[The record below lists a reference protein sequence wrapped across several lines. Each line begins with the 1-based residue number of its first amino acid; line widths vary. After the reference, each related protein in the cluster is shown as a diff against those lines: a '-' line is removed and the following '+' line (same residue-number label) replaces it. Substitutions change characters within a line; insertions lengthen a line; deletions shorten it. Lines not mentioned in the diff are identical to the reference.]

1 MADCGPS
8 NPLAQFKQQTSIDRS
23 LQNDRITSRPS
34 PAQGF
39 RTQDPNAGVLDPE
52 FEAFSAGMSN
62 PEQLQYGGQLP
73 QAQQSPYLF
82 TGATSTSWAPVER
95 GPNWATDFQQLQ
107 ISGPQLQQQQQFPV
121 QADDNLTTNWAQG
134 FRQHVQQQPVQRPL
148 NGGSPSP
155 LQFQQR
161 ARMGMGMGM
170 SGYRPQ
176 FQSYLNGQASDS
188 APNVQQQ
195 GKGKQPAYEA
205 FDDAAFEAAFSQ
217 ARSEMLTDE
226 APQNDML
233 DQEPTGRREF
243 SLQELAEI
251 QGEIQG
257 QNPDMLFKGVQK
269 SRDQIAQEFS
279 EQLMKENGFIST
291 ATGQSV
297 KDQPTGFQTAFQH
310 QLQKLKASGL
320 ASARGIPEDEVQ
332 AYTDTLK
339 RSMRTA
345 VANGSAR
352 EATREEMSLAPRTME
367 ESEKL
372 KWETYANGPSGAW
385 GAARLQAEREA
396 LEIARERVVSSDNGY
411 EIDYNEEQGENG
423 DYEELM
429 RMEER
434 AMEAAAKEEEQ
445 RAKAESDA
453 LAATAQELL
462 SKVEDNKS
470 DKFRNSQFLTL
481 MRKLRDREVKVEG
494 DKMVENVST
503 SFLKPAAVLHE
514 DSGYGSSGVTTPR
527 REERRGDGGHFDTH
541 ICQHPGCD
549 IDHVYDH
556 WESPVGTTDTTTLN
570 TTSQNMLPM
579 FDNSEQRPSP
589 LVGHTSAGLVDTR
602 PLDYGIGNND
612 DSDFGRIDPRDGQG
626 VRDLLDVGNL
636 GGGTVMADEIGTSPS
651 SPSDAG
657 VFENVGQEGPFYGD
671 LRTLHGARSS
681 EGVSVSEMLYGHD
694 GTLSRPV
701 QWAEREDVVAGPL
714 TQEETVERVKDTV
727 DAMMFAGARR
737 RNN

>member
-8 NPLAQFKQQTSIDRS
+8 NPLAQFKQQTNVDRS
-23 LQNDRITSRPS
+23 LQNDRFTSRSS

-52 FEAFSAGMSN
+52 FEAFQAGISN

-82 TGATSTSWAPVER
+82 TGATNTSRGRAPDPVARGDVGWA
-95 GPNWATDFQQLQ
+95 NDFQQLH

-121 QADDNLTTNWAQG
+121 QADDNLTANWAQG

-170 SGYRPQ
+170 SGYQPQ
-176 FQSYLNGQASDS
+176 FQNQFGGQASS
-188 APNVQQQ
+188 VAPNVQQQ

-217 ARSEMLTDE
+217 ARSEMMDESAAVE
-226 APQNDML
+226 APQV
-233 DQEPTGRREF
+233 QERTSPYLMQSLNNEDLQQDFSKEEF
-243 SLQELAEI
+243 
-251 QGEIQG
+251 
-257 QNPDMLFKGVQK
+257 
-269 SRDQIAQEFS
+269 AQDS
-279 EQLMKENGFIST
+279 ITYVN
-291 ATGQSV
+291 
-297 KDQPTGFQTAFQH
+297 AFQK
-310 QLQKLKASGL
+310 QLEKQKASGMASRDKDVERTVEQYSPTLVQTMRNEMQNSGAQDAVGQKEAQAQAL
-320 ASARGIPEDEVQ
+320 A
-332 AYTDTLK
+332 
-339 RSMRTA
+339 
-345 VANGSAR
+345 
-352 EATREEMSLAPRTME
+352 

-372 KWETYANGPSGAW
+372 KWETYARGPPD
-385 GAARLQAEREA
+385 AAMYEKAQQRRDLIHQAEQEEVIKAKEQEA
-396 LEIARERVVSSDNGY
+396 SRVG
-411 EIDYNEEQGENG
+411 IDYDAEQGTNG
-423 DYEELM
+423 WDKLEPRPQELT
-429 RMEER
+429 
-434 AMEAAAKEEEQ
+434 AEEEAMNQ
-445 RAKAESDA
+445 DVQSRAEADA
-453 LAATAQELL
+453 LAATAEELL
-462 SKVEDNKS
+462 SKVQDNQS
-470 DKFRNSQFLTL
+470 DKFRNSQFLSL

-494 DKMVENVST
+494 DKMVDSATVST
-503 SFLKPAAVLHE
+503 SFLKPAAVLYE
-514 DSGYGSSGVTTPR
+514 DSGYGSSDATTPH

-556 WESPVGTTDTTTLN
+556 WESPVR
-570 TTSQNMLPM
+570 QNMLPM

-589 LVGHTSAGLVDTR
+589 LAGHTSAGLVDTR

-626 VRDLLDVGNL
+626 VRDLLDVENL

-671 LRTLHGARSS
+671 LRTLHGARSN

-701 QWAEREDVVAGPL
+701 QWAKREDVVAGPL
-714 TQEETVERVKDTV
+714 TQEETV

>member
-8 NPLAQFKQQTSIDRS
+8 NPLAQFKQQTNTDRS

-39 RTQDPNAGVLDPE
+39 RSQDPNSGVLDPE
-52 FEAFSAGMSN
+52 FEAFQAGV
-62 PEQLQYGGQLP
+62 PTRDLQQYGGQFS

-82 TGATSTSWAPVER
+82 TGATNTSWGQAP
-95 GPNWATDFQQLQ
+95 GPVAQSDVGWANDFQRLQ

-121 QADDNLTTNWAQG
+121 QADDNLTANWAQG
-134 FRQHVQQQPVQRPL
+134 FRQHVQQQPTQRLL
-148 NGGSPSP
+148 NNGSPSP
-155 LQFQQR
+155 LHFQQR
-161 ARMGMGMGM
+161 ARVGMGMGM

-176 FQSYLNGQASDS
+176 FQNYFSGQASDS

-195 GKGKQPAYEA
+195 GKGKQPTYEA

-217 ARSEMLTDE
+217 ARSEMMEESAAVE
-226 APQNDML
+226 APQVQGRTSHDLMQSANNEDL
-233 DQEPTGRREF
+233 LQHFNAALRKEFAQDPTVP
-243 SLQELAEI
+243 QV
-251 QGEIQG
+251 
-257 QNPDMLFKGVQK
+257 N
-269 SRDQIAQEFS
+269 
-279 EQLMKENGFIST
+279 
-291 ATGQSV
+291 
-297 KDQPTGFQTAFQH
+297 AFQK
-310 QLQKLKASGL
+310 QLEKQKASGM
-320 ASARGIPEDEVQ
+320 ASAEGIAEDEVQ
-332 AYTDTLK
+332 EYTDMLK

-345 VANGSAR
+345 VANGSAQ
-352 EATREEMSLAPRTME
+352 EATREEMGLAPQTME
-367 ESEKL
+367 EWEEL
-372 KWETYANGPSGAW
+372 KMNTYAKGPGSAW
-385 GAARLQAEREA
+385 EAARLQTEREA
-396 LEIARERVVSSDNGY
+396 LEADRERGVNSGNGY
-411 EIDYNEEQGENG
+411 EIDYDEEQGENG
-423 DYEELM
+423 DYEDLM
-429 RMEER
+429 RMEAP
-434 AMEAAAKEEEQ
+434 AMEAQAKEEEQ

-503 SFLKPAAVLHE
+503 SFLKPAAVFQE
-514 DSGYGSSGVTTPR
+514 DSGYGSSGATTPR
-527 REERRGDGGHFDTH
+527 RDERRGDGGHFDTH

-570 TTSQNMLPM
+570 TTSQNKLPM

-589 LVGHTSAGLVDTR
+589 LVGHTSTGLVDTR
-602 PLDYGIGNND
+602 PLDYGINNND
-612 DSDFGRIDPRDGQG
+612 DSDIGRIDPRDGQG

-701 QWAEREDVVAGPL
+701 QWAEVGDVVAGPR
-714 TQEETVERVKDTV
+714 TQEETV

-737 RNN
+737 RND

>member
-8 NPLAQFKQQTSIDRS
+8 NPLAQFKQQTNIDRS

-52 FEAFSAGMSN
+52 FEAFQAGV
-62 PEQLQYGGQLP
+62 PTGDLQQYGGQFL
-73 QAQQSPYLF
+73 QSQQSPYLF
-82 TGATSTSWAPVER
+82 TGPTNTSWGQAP
-95 GPNWATDFQQLQ
+95 GPVAQSDVGWANDFQQLQ

-121 QADDNLTTNWAQG
+121 QADDNLTANWAQG
-134 FRQHVQQQPVQRPL
+134 FRQHVQQQPTQRPL
-148 NGGSPSP
+148 NNGSPSP

-176 FQSYLNGQASDS
+176 FQSYFSGQASDP

-205 FDDAAFEAAFSQ
+205 FDDVAFEAAFSQ
-217 ARSEMLTDE
+217 ARSEMMEESTAVE
-226 APQNDML
+226 APQAQGRTSHGLMQPNEDL
-233 DQEPTGRREF
+233 LQHFNAALRKEFAQDPTV
-243 SLQELAEI
+243 APV
-251 QGEIQG
+251 
-257 QNPDMLFKGVQK
+257 N
-269 SRDQIAQEFS
+269 
-279 EQLMKENGFIST
+279 
-291 ATGQSV
+291 
-297 KDQPTGFQTAFQH
+297 AFQK
-310 QLQKLKASGL
+310 QLEKQKASGM
-320 ASARGIPEDEVQ
+320 ASRQEIPEDEVQ
-332 AYTDTLK
+332 EHIDTLK

-345 VANGSAR
+345 VANGSAQ
-352 EATREEMSLAPRTME
+352 EATREEMGLAPRTMAEWE
-367 ESEKL
+367 EL
-372 KWETYANGPSGAW
+372 KMDTYARGPGGAW
-385 GAARLQAEREA
+385 EAARLQAEREA
-396 LEIARERVVSSDNGY
+396 LEADRERGVSSDTPHG
-411 EIDYNEEQGENG
+411 IDYDEEQGENG
-423 DYEELM
+423 DYEDLM
-429 RMEER
+429 RMEALMKESH
-434 AMEAAAKEEEQ
+434 AKEEEQ

-514 DSGYGSSGVTTPR
+514 DSGYGSSGATTPR
-527 REERRGDGGHFDTH
+527 KEERRGDGGHFDTH

-556 WESPVGTTDTTTLN
+556 WESPVGTADATTLN
-570 TTSQNMLPM
+570 TTSQNMSPM

-589 LVGHTSAGLVDTR
+589 LVGQPVGLVDTR

-612 DSDFGRIDPRDGQG
+612 DSDIGRIDPRDGQG

-701 QWAEREDVVAGPL
+701 QWAEREDVVAGSL
-714 TQEETVERVKDTV
+714 TREETVERVKDTV

-737 RNN
+737 NN

>member
-8 NPLAQFKQQTSIDRS
+8 NPLAQFKQQTNVDRS
-23 LQNDRITSRPS
+23 LQSDRLTSRSS
-34 PAQGF
+34 PVQGF

-52 FEAFSAGMSN
+52 FEAFQAGV
-62 PEQLQYGGQLP
+62 PTGDLQQYGGQFP

-82 TGATSTSWAPVER
+82 TGAANTSWGRAPDLVAR
-95 GPNWATDFQQLQ
+95 DDVGWANDFQQLQ
-107 ISGPQLQQQQQFPV
+107 ISGSQLQHQQQFPV
-121 QADDNLTTNWAQG
+121 LHDDNLTTNWAQG

-161 ARMGMGMGM
+161 ASMGMGMGM
-170 SGYRPQ
+170 SGYQPQ
-176 FQSYLNGQASDS
+176 FQNHFGGQASNL

-195 GKGKQPAYEA
+195 GKGKQPVYEA

-217 ARSEMLTDE
+217 ARSEMMEESAAVE
-226 APQNDML
+226 APQAQGRTSDDLMQSANNEDL
-233 DQEPTGRREF
+233 LQKFNAALRKEFAQDPTVTPV
-243 SLQELAEI
+243 
-251 QGEIQG
+251 
-257 QNPDMLFKGVQK
+257 N
-269 SRDQIAQEFS
+269 
-279 EQLMKENGFIST
+279 
-291 ATGQSV
+291 
-297 KDQPTGFQTAFQH
+297 AFQK
-310 QLQKLKASGL
+310 QLEKQKASGMASRDKDVERTVEQYSPTLVQTMRNEMQNSGAQKAVSQEDSQAQAL
-320 ASARGIPEDEVQ
+320 A
-332 AYTDTLK
+332 
-339 RSMRTA
+339 
-345 VANGSAR
+345 
-352 EATREEMSLAPRTME
+352 
-367 ESEKL
+367 ESERL
-372 KWETYANGPSGAW
+372 KWETYAKGPDGAW
-385 GAARLQAEREA
+385 SQTSEDEQMKVMMPDANDSLAAMYEKAQQRRDLIQQAEQEEVIKAKEQEA
-396 LEIARERVVSSDNGY
+396 RRVG
-411 EIDYNEEQGENG
+411 IDYDAEQGTNG
-423 DYEELM
+423 WDKFEPRQREL
-429 RMEER
+429 
-434 AMEAAAKEEEQ
+434 AAEEEAMNQ
-445 RAKAESDA
+445 EVQSRAEADA
-453 LAATAQELL
+453 LAATAEELL
-462 SKVEDNKS
+462 SKVQDNQS
-470 DKFRNSQFLTL
+470 DKFRNSQFLSL
-481 MRKLRDREVKVEG
+481 MRKLRDREVKVQG
-494 DKMVENVST
+494 DKMVDSATVSNKL
-503 SFLKPAAVLHE
+503 LKPAAVLHE
-514 DSGYGSSGVTTPR
+514 DSGYGSSGATTPH
-527 REERRGDGGHFDTH
+527 REERRGDDGHFDTH

-556 WESPVGTTDTTTLN
+556 WESPVR
-570 TTSQNMLPM
+570 QNALPM

-602 PLDYGIGNND
+602 PLDYGISNND
-612 DSDFGRIDPRDGQG
+612 DSDIGRIDPRDGQG

-737 RNN
+737 RND

>member
-8 NPLAQFKQQTSIDRS
+8 NPLAQFKQQTNIDRS

-52 FEAFSAGMSN
+52 FEAFSAGISS

-82 TGATSTSWAPVER
+82 TGATNTSWAPVER

-121 QADDNLTTNWAQG
+121 QHDDNLTANWAQG
-134 FRQHVQQQPVQRPL
+134 FRQHVQQQPTQRPL
-148 NGGSPSP
+148 NNGSPSP

-170 SGYRPQ
+170 SGYQPQ
-176 FQSYLNGQASDS
+176 FQSHFGGQASNL

-226 APQNDML
+226 ASQNDML
-233 DQEPTGRREF
+233 DQEPTGQREF

-251 QGEIQG
+251 QGM
-257 QNPDMLFKGVQK
+257 NPDMLSKGIQK

-310 QLQKLKASGL
+310 QLQKLKASGMASREKDVERTVESYSPNLMQAMRNEMQNSGAQDAVRQEEAQAQAL
-320 ASARGIPEDEVQ
+320 A
-332 AYTDTLK
+332 
-339 RSMRTA
+339 
-345 VANGSAR
+345 
-352 EATREEMSLAPRTME
+352 

-372 KWETYANGPSGAW
+372 KWETYAKGPGGAW
-385 GAARLQAEREA
+385 EAARLQNEREA
-396 LEIARERVVSSDNGY
+396 LEADRERGVNSDNGY

-434 AMEAAAKEEEQ
+434 AMEAEAKEEEQ

-462 SKVEDNKS
+462 FKVEDNKS
-470 DKFRNSQFLTL
+470 DKFRNSQFLNL

-514 DSGYGSSGVTTPR
+514 DSGYGSSGATTPH

-602 PLDYGIGNND
+602 PLDYGIRNND

-671 LRTLHGARSS
+671 LRTLHGARSN

>member
-8 NPLAQFKQQTSIDRS
+8 NPLAQFKQQTNIDRS

-52 FEAFSAGMSN
+52 FEAFQAGV
-62 PEQLQYGGQLP
+62 PTGDLQQYGGQFL
-73 QAQQSPYLF
+73 QSQQSPYLF
-82 TGATSTSWAPVER
+82 TGPTNTSWGQAP
-95 GPNWATDFQQLQ
+95 GPVAQSDVGWANDFQQLQ

-121 QADDNLTTNWAQG
+121 QADDNLTANWAQG
-134 FRQHVQQQPVQRPL
+134 FRQHVQQQPTQRPL
-148 NGGSPSP
+148 NTGSPSP

-176 FQSYLNGQASDS
+176 FQSYFSGQASDP

-195 GKGKQPAYEA
+195 GKGKQPANEA

-217 ARSEMLTDE
+217 ARSEMMDE
-226 APQNDML
+226 SAAMETPQAQGRTSHELMQSADDEDLLQHFNAASRKEFAQD
-233 DQEPTGRREF
+233 PTVTPV
-243 SLQELAEI
+243 
-251 QGEIQG
+251 
-257 QNPDMLFKGVQK
+257 N
-269 SRDQIAQEFS
+269 
-279 EQLMKENGFIST
+279 
-291 ATGQSV
+291 
-297 KDQPTGFQTAFQH
+297 AFQK
-310 QLQKLKASGL
+310 QLEKQKASGM
-320 ASARGIPEDEVQ
+320 ASAEGIPEDEVQ
-332 AYTDTLK
+332 EYTDMLK

-345 VANGSAR
+345 VANGSAQ
-352 EATREEMSLAPRTME
+352 EATREEMGLAPQTME
-367 ESEKL
+367 DWEEL
-372 KWETYANGPSGAW
+372 KMDTYARGPGGAW
-385 GAARLQAEREA
+385 EAARLQAEREA
-396 LEIARERVVSSDNGY
+396 LEADRERGVSSDKGY
-411 EIDYNEEQGENG
+411 KIDYDEEQGENG
-423 DYEELM
+423 DYEDLT
-429 RMEER
+429 RMEAM
-434 AMEAAAKEEEQ
+434 AMEAQAKEEEQ

-503 SFLKPAAVLHE
+503 AFLKPAAVLHE
-514 DSGYGSSGVTTPR
+514 DSGYGSSGATTPR

-541 ICQHPGCD
+541 ICHHPG
-549 IDHVYDH
+549 
-556 WESPVGTTDTTTLN
+556 
-570 TTSQNMLPM
+570 QNKLPM

-589 LVGHTSAGLVDTR
+589 LVGHTNAGLVDTR

-714 TQEETVERVKDTV
+714 TREETVERVKDTV

-737 RNN
+737 NN

>member
-8 NPLAQFKQQTSIDRS
+8 NPLAQFKQQTNIDRS

-52 FEAFSAGMSN
+52 FEAFQAGV
-62 PEQLQYGGQLP
+62 PTGDLQQYGGQFL
-73 QAQQSPYLF
+73 QTQQSPYLF
-82 TGATSTSWAPVER
+82 TGPTNTSWGQAP
-95 GPNWATDFQQLQ
+95 GPVAQSDVGWANDFQQLQ

-121 QADDNLTTNWAQG
+121 QADDNLTANWAQG
-134 FRQHVQQQPVQRPL
+134 FRQHVQQQPTQRPL
-148 NGGSPSP
+148 NNGSPSP

-170 SGYRPQ
+170 GMGMSGYRPQ
-176 FQSYLNGQASDS
+176 FQNYFSGQASDS

-195 GKGKQPAYEA
+195 GKGKQPAHEN

-217 ARSEMLTDE
+217 ARSEMMEESAAVE
-226 APQNDML
+226 APQAQGRTSQDLMQSADNEDL
-233 DQEPTGRREF
+233 LQHFNAALRKEFAQDPTVTPV
-243 SLQELAEI
+243 
-251 QGEIQG
+251 
-257 QNPDMLFKGVQK
+257 N
-269 SRDQIAQEFS
+269 
-279 EQLMKENGFIST
+279 
-291 ATGQSV
+291 
-297 KDQPTGFQTAFQH
+297 AFQK
-310 QLQKLKASGL
+310 QLEKQKASGM
-320 ASARGIPEDEVQ
+320 ASAEGIPEDEVQ
-332 AYTDTLK
+332 EYTDMLK

-345 VANGSAR
+345 VANGSAQ
-352 EATREEMSLAPRTME
+352 EATREEMGLAPQTME
-367 ESEKL
+367 EWEEL
-372 KWETYANGPSGAW
+372 KMNTYAKGPGSAW
-385 GAARLQAEREA
+385 EAARLQAEREA
-396 LEIARERVVSSDNGY
+396 FEA
-411 EIDYNEEQGENG
+411 EEQVENG
-423 DYEELM
+423 DYEDLM
-429 RMEER
+429 RMEAL
-434 AMEAAAKEEEQ
+434 AMESQAKEEEQ

-514 DSGYGSSGVTTPR
+514 DSGYGSSGATTPR
-527 REERRGDGGHFDTH
+527 REERRGDSGHFDTH

-570 TTSQNMLPM
+570 TTSQNKLPM

-589 LVGHTSAGLVDTR
+589 LVGHTNGGLVDTR

-657 VFENVGQEGPFYGD
+657 VFENVGQDGPFYGD

-714 TQEETVERVKDTV
+714 TREETVERVKDTV

-737 RNN
+737 NN